1 MSCPLFCADTPI
13 HREKRTEHTKNIFF
27 MMCVVCYGAAM
38 LRGRGIGTRPSP
50 ENQHVAYLFPHPV
63 LSWEG
68 FYQRSGNGQFRSFMY

>member
-1 MSCPLFCADTPI
+1 
-13 HREKRTEHTKNIFF
+13 

-38 LRGRGIGTRPSP
+38 LRGRWIGTRHSP
-50 ENQHVAYLFPHPV
+50 ENQRFAYLFPHPI